1 MVRFLLYPWNSLLT
15 VNRYHGKCL
24 KIARGKVK
32 EDEKYTC
39 PICDWR
45 VKIPRDAARPK
56 LEDLIEWQNE
66 IQTLPFQPEEEDVL
80 ARIIDNAQDFRNHVA
95 PFCNPIMA
103 TSEEAETQRFYLRK
117 IEGAEILLVR
127 ETNYFRA
134 QLHMWS
140 PVAPDPPPVLETSK
154 STRKPRPTKLQKL
167 MAQHGVDDP
176 ESLPQALRTKQHAFK
191 RKSSEPQTAPRPTL
205 QPALGR
211 AGSGSGTPTGYAL
224 APTQFQPQ
232 GQGAGMPPDRGAY
245 GARPTMHVHD
255 HQRVA
260 PFYDMSYMQTPTDR
274 YSYMSGLPMG
284 PGGAYSERHVQ
295 QGPFTGAALGRG
307 DPTLDARGLHS
318 PLREAFGGPLHGHG
332 HGTGGVRDAMGPGM
346 ESLFKDLTNQDEEA
360 GEREREGRGGEKR
373 AKEEEE
379 GAGQAG
385 EFLST
390 MAMYGDG
397 GWRENSE

>member
-1 MVRFLLYPWNSLLT
+1 MLS
-15 VNRYHGKCL
+15 
-24 KIARGKVK
+24 
-32 EDEKYTC
+32 
-39 PICDWR
+39 
-45 VKIPRDAARPK
+45 
-56 LEDLIEWQNE
+56 
-66 IQTLPFQPEEEDVL
+66 
-80 ARIIDNAQDFRNHVA
+80 RIIDNAQDFRNHVA

-134 QLHMWS
+134 QLHVWS

-176 ESLPQALRTKQHAFK
+176 ENLPQALRTKQHAFK
-191 RKSSEPQTAPRPTL
+191 RKSSEPQSAPRPIL

-211 AGSGSGTPTGYAL
+211 STSGTPTGYAL
-224 APTQFQPQ
+224 PPTQFPQP
-232 GQGAGMPPDRGAY
+232 GQANGMVSDRGAY
-245 GARPTMHVHD
+245 GGRPAMHVHD

-260 PFYDMSYMQTPTDR
+260 PFYDMGYMQAPNDR
-274 YSYMSGLPMG
+274 YGYMPGPPMG
-284 PGGAYSERHVQ
+284 QGGHGGAYGERHVN
-295 QGPFTGAALGRG
+295 QGPFTGAALGRGG

-332 HGTGGVRDAMGPGM
+332 HVHGQGGVRDAMGMGTGM
-346 ESLFKDLTNQDEEA
+346 DSLFKDLTNQDEEV
-360 GEREREGRGGEKR
+360 GEREREQRGAGEKR
-373 AKEEEE
+373 TKEEEE
-379 GAGQAG
+379 GGGQAG